1 MRGSLT
7 RAQIANTHPRRECK
21 VKPPFI
27 FIISLRQPSNS
38 ISVSA
43 NTKPISINNVLFSS
57 EHSIFSHMRDQ
68 MPLAFSRQAYKEA
81 LPMFFFFFCPSTLS
95 RRASVCSCHHKI
107 YRPRSECHENT
118 TFIVGCGSA
127 ASPSGLV
134 CRKHDPP
141 LELSPQHMQS
151 QTSCPGLC
159 LTIMHSLRIVNHT
172 EDSGPHI
179 M

>member
-81 LPMFFFFFCPSTLS
+81 LPMFFFFFARAPCHAGPPYAVATTRYIGLEANVMKIQLSLLGAEVLRRQVGGCVENMIPRLNCPLS
-95 RRASVCSCHHKI
+95 ICNHK
-107 YRPRSECHENT
+107 HL
-118 TFIVGCGSA
+118 VQGCA
-127 ASPSGLV
+127 L
-134 CRKHDPP
+134 
-141 LELSPQHMQS
+141 Q
-151 QTSCPGLC
+151 
-159 LTIMHSLRIVNHT
+159 
-172 EDSGPHI
+172 
-179 M
+179 